1 MNEFFAE
8 FIGTLILV
16 LLGNGVVANV
26 VTKGTKGHNG
36 GWIVISLGWGLAVFV
51 GVTVAGPV
59 SGAHINPAVTVGLAI
74 AGLFPWSSVLTFII
88 AQMAGAAA
96 GAFSVWLFYRDHL
109 NITED
114 RGAILSCFSTSPAIR
129 NFPSNFFSE
138 LVGTIVLV
146 FAILYISEPAL
157 NLPGVENAKIG
168 LGTLG
173 ALPVALLVT
182 SIGLSLGGTTGY
194 AINPARDLGPRIM
207 HQVLPVVHKGDSDW
221 GYSWIPVA
229 GPLSGAALAAVLY
242 LLHNTLFG

>member
-8 FIGTLILV
+8 FIGTFILI

-59 SGAHINPAVTVGLAI
+59 SGAHINPAVTIGLAI
-74 AGLFPWSSVLTFII
+74 SGLFSWGSVLPFIM

-96 GAFSVWLFYRDHL
+96 GAFVVWLYYRDHL

-114 RGAILSCFSTSPAIR
+114 KGAILACFSTSPAIR
-129 NFPSNFFSE
+129 NFPANFFSE
-138 LVGTIVLV
+138 VVGTFVLV

-182 SIGLSLGGTTGY
+182 AIGLSLGGTTGY
-194 AINPARDLGPRIM
+194 AINPARDLSPRMM
-207 HQVLPVVHKGDSDW
+207 HHVLPIVHKGGSDW
-221 GYSWIPVA
+221 DYSWIPVA
-229 GPLSGAALAAVLY
+229 GPVTGASLAALFY
-242 LLHNTLFG
+242 LLHNSLFG